1 MTTRT
6 TATAFASTTAT
17 ISANTAAAN
26 TASDSLGQR
35 AGAQIAAAALAALMT
50 FGTLGSVHTLAASEA
65 AQGLLAQASASAPR
79 A

>member
-6 TATAFASTTAT
+6 TAAAFAS
-17 ISANTAAAN
+17 S
-26 TASDSLGQR
+26 TASAPLGQR

-65 AQGLLAQASASAPR
+65 SQGLLAQAHASAPR

>member
-6 TATAFASTTAT
+6 TAAAFAP
-17 ISANTAAAN
+17 TAAAN
-26 TASDSLGQR
+26 TATASLGQR
-35 AGAQIAAAALAALMT
+35 AGTQIAAAALAALMT

-65 AQGLLAQASASAPR
+65 SQGLLAQAHASAPR